1 MTTETKDIKNRTKD
15 QGGKLETTTPVHVVR
30 RGAIAASIW
39 RRQAP
44 SGFPYYDFSL
54 SRSWKSLSTSKT
66 GYSKNFFADHEQEL
80 VEVIRE
86 TCAWIAARKQ
96 EDQATAAPGTLAA

>member
-1 MTTETKDIKNRTKD
+1 MTIEAKETKSRTKD
-15 QGGKLETTTPVHVVR
+15 QEGKPESTAPVHVVR

-80 VEVIRE
+80 SEVIRE
-86 TCAWIAARKQ
+86 TCAWIMARKQ
-96 EDQATAAPGTLAA
+96 EDESTSAPRTLAA

>member
-1 MTTETKDIKNRTKD
+1 MTTETKETKPRTKD
-15 QGGKLETTTPVHVVR
+15 QEGKPENTAPVHVVR

-44 SGFPYYDFSL
+44 SGYPYYDFSL

-66 GYSKNFFADHEQEL
+66 GYSKNFFSDHEPEL
-80 VEVIRE
+80 IEVIHE
-86 TCAWIAARKQ
+86 TSVWIAARKQ
-96 EDQATAAPGTLAA
+96 EDEAAAPGTLAA

>member
-1 MTTETKDIKNRTKD
+1 MQHENEPKEKKE
-15 QGGKLETTTPVHVVR
+15 QSQSKAESSPPVHVVR
-30 RGAIAASIW
+30 WGAIAASIW

-54 SRSWKSLSTSKT
+54 SRSWKSLSTNKT

-80 VEVIRE
+80 MEVIRE
-86 TCAWIAARKQ
+86 TCAWIAARKE
-96 EDQATAAPGTLAA
+96 EDQNAAAPGTLAA